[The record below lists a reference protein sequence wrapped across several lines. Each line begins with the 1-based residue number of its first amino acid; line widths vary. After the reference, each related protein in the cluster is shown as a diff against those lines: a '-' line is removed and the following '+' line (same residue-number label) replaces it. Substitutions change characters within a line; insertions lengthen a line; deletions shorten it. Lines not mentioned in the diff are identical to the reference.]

1 MQAEQVVEETID
13 EFTALIA
20 AEVTDQEKV
29 KEVEIDEKQKSGRW
43 RASVE
48 AMFLLKVV
56 TREGLS

>member
-29 KEVEIDEKQKSGRW
+29 KEIEIDEKQNSER
-43 RASVE
+43 
-48 AMFLLKVV
+48 LLPLRL
-56 TREGLS
+56 T

>member
-29 KEVEIDEKQKSGRW
+29 KEVEIEKNRIV
-43 RASVE
+43 RDCC
-48 AMFLLKVV
+48 
-56 TREGLS
+56 R